1 MTGIIAANS
10 NNGQWLAGIDWA
22 AKILPLRV
30 LGKCGG
36 DDSDIMD
43 AISWAAGLPVPGVP
57 ANPYP
62 AQIINLSLGGI
73 GDCTANYHSV
83 LGAALAHGVTRA
95 IIAAAGNESVDVSS
109 SAPANCSE
117 VIAVAATT
125 NQGSLAPY
133 SDFGAGIALSAPGGD
148 VPPNFD
154 TDNIAVLFN
163 SGTTVPELYG
173 WGIGAGTSFSA
184 PIVAGVASLVLGLAP
199 NLSAA
204 QLRTLLTSTASPFP
218 AASTCSTSRCGAGIV
233 NARAAVI
240 AAQGGAPAAANFQ
253 GLWWYSPG
261 GAEDGW
267 GINFAHQGD
276 QIFGTWFTYEANATG
291 QGWWLTLIAT
301 KSAPGVYTGNLYA
314 TTGPP
319 FYTLPFIWAPGV
331 VPSAG
336 TAILSFSDA
345 NNGSF
350 HYTLNLLNV
359 PGGMVDQT
367 KPITRQPLGSA
378 PMATCSYSA
387 QPNLAAATNYQDIW
401 WAGTS
406 ANPGT
411 EQGWG
416 INFAHQGDN
425 LFASWF
431 TYDVDGTP
439 LWLVSPAQ
447 KTGPGI
453 YTGSLYRPSGPRV
466 DAYDKAQFSPNP
478 PVGTMTLTF
487 SDGNNANFHYDITGV
502 GTAPVSQTKQITR
515 ELFAAPAG
523 TKCQ

>member
-1 MTGIIAANS
+1 
-10 NNGQWLAGIDWA
+10 
-22 AKILPLRV
+22 
-30 LGKCGG
+30 
-36 DDSDIMD
+36 
-43 AISWAAGLPVPGVP
+43 
-57 ANPYP
+57 
-62 AQIINLSLGGI
+62 
-73 GDCTANYHSV
+73 
-83 LGAALAHGVTRA
+83 
-95 IIAAAGNESVDVSS
+95 
-109 SAPANCSE
+109 
-117 VIAVAATT
+117 
-125 NQGSLAPY
+125 
-133 SDFGAGIALSAPGGD
+133 
-148 VPPNFD
+148 
-154 TDNIAVLFN
+154 
-163 SGTTVPELYG
+163 
-173 WGIGAGTSFSA
+173 
-184 PIVAGVASLVLGLAP
+184 
-199 NLSAA
+199 
-204 QLRTLLTSTASPFP
+204 
-218 AASTCSTSRCGAGIV
+218 
-233 NARAAVI
+233 
-240 AAQGGAPAAANFQ
+240 
-253 GLWWYSPG
+253 
-261 GAEDGW
+261 
-267 GINFAHQGD
+267 
-276 QIFGTWFTYEANATG
+276 
-291 QGWWLTLIAT
+291 
-301 KSAPGVYTGNLYA
+301 
-314 TTGPP
+314 
-319 FYTLPFIWAPGV
+319 V
-331 VPSAG
+331 VPSTG

-350 HYTLNLLNV
+350 HYTLNL

-378 PMATCSYSA
+378 PMAICSYSA

-466 DAYDKAQFSPNP
+466 DAYNKAQFSPNL